1 MHSLARLAA
10 IFILTAIL
18 SGCARSPEGVGP
30 LTPREVSFRIDFDG
44 PINDNC
50 YYFVAI
56 DTTGGGDGPKPV
68 FPGFVTGQGWVTG
81 SATHFVQY
89 HLRQYTLYRITSLQP
104 LEAKPIGSPLRP
116 TPPEVGGKTLRFT
129 LDLNAIGAT
138 GESIDANIIAVDQ
151 PLADVRMLDGLGQL
165 GTQFLVLDIFTD
177 RTYTNTEDTISLESV
192 YDVLDQN
199 QDPVPGQ
206 PTEQTRPLDIA
217 DWTIT
222 VDV

>member
-1 MHSLARLAA
+1 MPYLARLAV
-10 IFILTAIL
+10 ILFLTAIL
-18 SGCARSPEGVGP
+18 SGCARSPEGAGP

-44 PINDNC
+44 PIKDNY

-56 DTTGGGDGPKPV
+56 DITGGGDGPTPV
-68 FPGFVTGQGWVTG
+68 FPGIVTGEGWVTG

-89 HLRQYTLYRITSLQP
+89 NLRQYTVFRITSLQP
-104 LEAKPIGSPLRP
+104 LEAEPVGSPLRSI
-116 TPPEVGGKTLRFT
+116 PPEVGGKTLRFT
-129 LDLNAIGAT
+129 LDLNTIGAT

-151 PLADVRMLDGLGQL
+151 PLADIRMLDGLGQL
-165 GTQFLVLDIFTD
+165 GTQFLNLDIITD
-177 RTYTNTEDTISLESV
+177 RTFTNTEDTISLESV
-192 YDVLDQN
+192 HDVLDQN

-206 PTEQTRPLDIA
+206 PTEQTQPLDIA